1 MVKVMD
7 NAVELKVPT
16 NVDYVSVVRLLI
28 SGLGN
33 RIGLP
38 YEELENLKL
47 VIGEAF
53 ITVAE
58 KCSGASGLINLRWQQ
73 DESRIAVSISDPSG
87 KHKSVTNAANLAV
100 LKTLGGE
107 YNSSVVDGVEH
118 LDIGFDIK
126 YREDR
131 PFIFDDR
138 QDGRA

>member
-7 NAVELKVPT
+7 NSVELKVPT
-16 NVDYVSVVRLLI
+16 NADYVSVVRLLV

-33 RIGLP
+33 RLGLP
-38 YEELENLKL
+38 LDELENLKL

-58 KCSGASGLINLRWQQ
+58 KCTGASGLINLRWTQ
-73 DESRIAVSISDPSG
+73 DESHISVSISDPSG

-100 LKTLGGE
+100 LKSLGGE
-107 YNSSVVDGVEH
+107 YNSSVIDGVEH

>member
-1 MVKVMD
+1 MD
-7 NAVELKVPT
+7 NSVELKVPT
-16 NVDYVSVVRLLI
+16 NADYVSVVRLLV

-33 RIGLP
+33 RLGLP
-38 YEELENLKL
+38 LDELENLKL

-58 KCSGASGLINLRWQQ
+58 KCTGATGLINLRWTQ
-73 DESRIAVSISDPSG
+73 DESHISVSISDPSG

-100 LKTLGGE
+100 LKNLGGE
-107 YNSSVVDGVEH
+107 YNSSVIDGVEH

-138 QDGRA
+138 TDGRA

>member
-7 NAVELKVPT
+7 NSVELKVPT
-16 NVDYVSVVRLLI
+16 NADYVSVVRLLV

-33 RIGLP
+33 RLGLP
-38 YEELENLKL
+38 LDELENLKL

-58 KCSGASGLINLRWQQ
+58 KCTGATGLINLRWTQ
-73 DESRIAVSISDPSG
+73 DESHISVSISDPSG

-100 LKTLGGE
+100 LKNLGGE
-107 YNSSVVDGVEH
+107 YNSSVIDGVEH